1 MKKCGLIKNNI
12 GMTLV
17 ELLVALAIFVAAIIP
32 MLYAFVY
39 STGFNF
45 KAQQTMQSTGI
56 AQAIIEKCKGSNTD
70 FKTISDALADGSIL
84 TANARF
90 SMSGNSHPSTNVYHF
105 DDVKATT
112 FAGAVVNDAVDNGST
127 TRRAYDVV
135 VTIKEAEDG
144 AGSVSYTDYSS
155 MISMRSG
162 ATGNFVNADTLLA
175 QDAVAQDEV
184 LDQLYIDVIQN
195 GTVTAGPGMST
206 DGTDYFNRDDFVI
219 KNLYIKRVF
228 SITASDDGV
237 KLSVDYYYKGYVDN
251 LGAFS
256 DQIVLKT
263 NSGGYNVTC
272 TATPSTS
279 TAIYHAS
286 LGFTDDWLVGGP
298 TAPVIS
304 PACYI
309 YYYPSY
315 DYTLCPTSTQCNT
328 IAKFE
333 DEFDIDNQMN
343 TSYYAGTAQDER
355 FECYIFKQY
364 NADLD
369 DATANPGINLETL
382 DDHYVPTVNMTSAGS
397 IYTDLYHNFL
407 WNVTDGDDMP
417 AAYQPVINA
426 NFSLGCFNMTY
437 AERSGHTNAGPVSGD
452 YVATKYSTYFCQTS
466 PRGESPILRDKAVLP
481 MYSAFRG
488 VGSSIPMFV
497 PRIEI
502 TVEVFARNDTHTHTG
517 ETPIETMTAE
527 FVNW

>member
-70 FKTISDALADGSIL
+70 FKSISDILADGTIL
-84 TANARF
+84 TANSRF
-90 SMSGNSHPSTNVYHF
+90 SVGGHSHPSTNVYHF
-105 DDVKATT
+105 DDVRAMT
-112 FAGAVVNDAVDNGST
+112 FSGAAVNDTVDNGST

-144 AGSVSYTDYSS
+144 SGTVSYTDYSS
-155 MISMRSG
+155 MISMRAG
-162 ATGNFVNADTLLA
+162 ATGNFCNADTLLA
-175 QDAVAQDEV
+175 QDTVAQTDV

-195 GTVTAGPGMST
+195 GTVTAGPGMDT
-206 DGTDYFNRDDFVI
+206 DGTLYFDIDDFEV
-219 KNLYIKRVF
+219 KRLHIKRVF
-228 SITASDDGV
+228 TITASDDGV
-237 KLSVDYYYKGYVDN
+237 KLSVDYFYAGYVDDH
-251 LGAFS
+251 GALS
-256 DQIVLKT
+256 DTITLKT
-263 NSGGYNVTC
+263 TMGGYNITC
-272 TATPSTS
+272 TGTPDTT
-279 TAIYHAS
+279 TAIRHAE
-286 LGFTDDWLVGGP
+286 LGFTDDWLVGGS
-298 TAPVIS
+298 TPVVS

-315 DYTLCPTSTQCNT
+315 DYSLCPTSNQCDT
-328 IAKFE
+328 VAKFE
-333 DEFDIDNQMN
+333 DQFDIINQMSASAF
-343 TSYYAGTAQDER
+343 TTGDPR

-364 NADLD
+364 NAELD
-369 DATANPGINLETL
+369 DASLNPGVDQETL
-382 DDHYVPTVNMTSAGS
+382 DDHYVPTVNMTSNGD
-397 IYTDLYHNFL
+397 IYTDLYHNFM
-407 WNVTDGDDMP
+407 WNVTDGDAMP
-417 AAYQPVINA
+417 AAYAPVINA
-426 NFSLGCFNMTY
+426 DFASGCFNMTY
-437 AERSGHTNAGPVSGD
+437 AERATHNNAGPVPASEL
-452 YVATKYSTYFCQTS
+452 VAEKYSTYFCQTS

-488 VGSSIPMFV
+488 VGSSLTMFV
-497 PRIEI
+497 PRVEI
-502 TVEVFARNDTHTHTG
+502 TVEVYPSNASHSHTG